1 MEEQQCP
8 QIENLQ
14 KITPE
19 QAAEYVRYVATMR
32 HNQRRYFATR
42 KPDALEASKRME
54 KELDALNARLLDPI
68 PRLFWYE
75 TDM

>member
-1 MEEQQCP
+1 MDKFYMEQVDCP

-19 QAAEYVRYVATMR
+19 QAADYVKFVALMR

-54 KELDALNARLLDPI
+54 AELDKLNAYLLDPT
-68 PRLFWYE
+68 PRLF
-75 TDM
+75 